1 MNRFDIQQ
9 PSKAVDGVDNMLYKT
24 SFHSTIDKI
33 IKIILQELQGVDVLH
48 KFNWIRLISRMFEAM
63 AGNFAH
69 PEDIQLFLNVLNG
82 SMALHAGDSVILR
95 YCMATIINATH
106 QFKNI
111 FNTSGYLLIM
121 PSIVQIYSNNL
132 SNHLVTS
139 AIEHLVKQLYIL
151 HR

>member
-1 MNRFDIQQ
+1 M
-9 PSKAVDGVDNMLYKT
+9 V
-24 SFHSTIDKI
+24 
-33 IKIILQELQGVDVLH
+33 ILLIVDVLH

-82 SMALHAGDSVILR
+82 SLALHAGDSVIIR
-95 YCMATIINATH
+95 YSMATIINATH

-111 FNTSGYLLIM
+111 FQTNGYLLIM
-121 PSIVQIYSNNL
+121 PSIVQIYSNNM
-132 SNHLVTS
+132 SNYLVTS
-139 AIEHLVKQLYIL
+139 SIEFLIKQLYIL